1 MSRVQ
6 VFFTVDVE
14 IWPGGWTDI
23 DGRFPDA
30 FQRYI
35 YGPTPFGPQGLPL
48 KLKVLRDHGLKG
60 VFFVEPVFSARFGL
74 APLQEVVGLIHEG
87 GQEVQLHVHAEWLDE
102 ARVPIV
108 ARPPAGKVQHLSL
121 LSLEHQTELIGWS
134 RKRLAEAGAPHAN
147 AFRAG
152 SFMFN
157 RDTLRALEANG
168 LGIDSSYNHYF
179 QGPASG
185 IVEPQSQIPILPFRV
200 GNVVEVPVTVYRD
213 LPFHFRPVQLKGC
226 SLAEMKSVLNKAAD
240 AGHSTIVIVSHSFE
254 LLDRRDYSRDETVV
268 QRFLGLC
275 EFLARNTDRFE
286 TRGFADTR
294 CEPVAQQPAPVAG
307 NPWGVGVR
315 YVEQIKRRL

>member
-23 DGRFPDA
+23 DGRFPEA

-74 APLQEVVGLIHEG
+74 APLQEVVGLIRDG

-108 ARPPAGKVQHLSL
+108 TRPPAGKVQHLSL

-134 RKRLAEAGAPHAN
+134 QRRLSEAGAAHAN

-168 LGIDSSYNHYF
+168 LSIDSSYNHYF
-179 QGPASG
+179 DGPASG
-185 IVEPQSQIPILPFRV
+185 IVAPDAQIPILPFRV
-200 GNVVEVPVTVYRD
+200 GNVLEVPVTIYRD
-213 LPFHFRPVQLKGC
+213 RPFHLRPVQLKGC
-226 SLAEMKSVLNKAAD
+226 SLAEMKSVLHKAAD
-240 AGHSTIVIVSHSFE
+240 AGHSTVVIVSHSFE

-294 CEPVAQQPAPVAG
+294 CEPVEQQPAPVAG
-307 NPWGVGVR
+307 NAFALGVR
-315 YVEQIKRRL
+315 YLEQVKRRL

>member
-14 IWPGGWTDI
+14 IWPGAWTDI
-23 DGRFPDA
+23 DGRFPEA

-48 KLKVLRDHGLKG
+48 KLQVLRDHGLKG

-74 APLQEVVGLIHEG
+74 APLQEVVGLIQEG

-134 RKRLAEAGAPHAN
+134 QRRLHEAGAVRSN

-168 LGIDSSYNHYF
+168 LAIDSSYNHYF
-179 QGPASG
+179 HGPASG
-185 IVEPQSQIPILPFRV
+185 IVDASLIPILPFRV
-200 GNVVEVPVTVYRD
+200 GNVLEVPVTVYRD
-213 LPFHFRPVQLKGC
+213 LPFNLRPVQLKGC
-226 SLAEMKSVLNKAAD
+226 SLAEMKSVLHKAAD
-240 AGHSTIVIVSHSFE
+240 AGHSTVVIVSHSFE

-268 QRFLGLC
+268 QRFTGLC
-275 EFLARNTDRFE
+275 EFLAQNRDRFE
-286 TRGFADTR
+286 TRGFADTQ
-294 CEPVAQQPAPVAG
+294 CEPVTRQPIPVTG
-307 NPWGVGVR
+307 NTLGLGVR
-315 YVEQIKRRL
+315 YMEQVKRRL